1 VKPSSK
7 KILVTCLG
15 TPISSPRPKKMAD
28 YLSIGNEVLL
38 LSDYSKEGD
47 PKFIHLDNS
56 DLRSNK
62 KNIYRIIR
70 LFLLFLRRVLIF
82 GYLKDFIN
90 GYLYGYKRMAND
102 ERFNS
107 LDMIICH
114 DLSLLPLAI
123 ALKERSEKNVEVI
136 FDAREYYPKQ
146 YENDFSFNFLHA
158 KDRNRLC
165 RKLLKKCDKVL
176 TVSDG
181 IAEKYHQVF
190 GVHPIVMVSAPYF
203 KDHPVT
209 KNEDTFIKAVYHG
222 VANKNRNLEKIIKI
236 FDNSD
241 QNFKFDLYLTGED
254 RYIQNLKGMIE
265 TERVSIKR
273 PVQFNQINSTIQK
286 YDLGVIFY
294 DSNDFN
300 VKHCLPNKFFEYL
313 QARLAIYT
321 GPSIEMTRI
330 IDEFGCGVYSKDFS
344 SSEALNVLN
353 SIDKYK
359 LSKFKEGSNEAA
371 QKYNFEN
378 EIAKVF

>member
-1 VKPSSK
+1 MV
-7 KILVTCLG
+7 
-15 TPISSPRPKKMAD
+15 D
-28 YLSIGNEVLL
+28 YLSTENEVLV

-47 PKFIHLDNS
+47 PKFIPLDYS
-56 DLRSNK
+56 ELRSNR
-62 KNIYRIIR
+62 KNINRAFR
-70 LFLLFLRRVLIF
+70 LFLLVLRRVLIF
-82 GYLKDFIN
+82 GSLKDFIN
-90 GYLYGYKRMAND
+90 GYLYGYKKMEND

-107 LDMIICH
+107 FDMIICH
-114 DLSLLPLAI
+114 DLNLLSLAI
-123 ALKERSEKNVEVI
+123 AIKERSDKYVEVI

-146 YENDFSFNFLHA
+146 YENDLSFSFLHA

-165 RKLLKKCDKVL
+165 RKLLKKCDKIL

-181 IAEKYHQVF
+181 IAKKYHQVY

-203 KDHPVT
+203 KDHLVT

-236 FDNSD
+236 FDKSN

-254 RYIQNLKGMIE
+254 NYIQNLKSMIK
-265 TERVSIKR
+265 TDRVSIKR
-273 PVQFNQINSTIQK
+273 PVQFNQIHSTIQK

-294 DSNDFN
+294 DSSDFN

-353 SIDKYK
+353 SIDAYN

-371 QKYNFEN
+371 HKYNFEN